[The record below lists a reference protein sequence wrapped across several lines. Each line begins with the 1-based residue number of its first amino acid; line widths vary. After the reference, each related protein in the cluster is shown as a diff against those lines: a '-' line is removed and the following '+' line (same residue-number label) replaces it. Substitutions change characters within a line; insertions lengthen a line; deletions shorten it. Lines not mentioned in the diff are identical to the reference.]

1 MMRFALFLIIY
12 SSVFPI
18 PPSIG
23 FKILGIFT
31 LPAKS
36 HFTFNNAIMKNLI
49 DSGHEVTI
57 FTPFPELASAENYS
71 SIIDVSEK
79 NLSFVGQATFDEFT
93 TQNPFKI
100 FDQATEADLLLC
112 SKVINSPEMQKILN
126 SDEKLF
132 DVVFLETLFI
142 YQCYLPVAEKIMN
155 IPFIGTLSLRSWVW
169 ADHAIH
175 NPNHP
180 AYISFEAV
188 TQKWKLE
195 HIFGRIINVFNH
207 IVLLWYRNFVGPKLL
222 KQFHND
228 HIDQLNSL
236 GKYLNMEPELIFY
249 NNHASLFSRPMNP
262 NAIEIG
268 GIHMK
273 NAKPLPENIKKFIDG
288 AEHGVILFSLGSIVR
303 AATLS
308 LQNQEAFRDA
318 FAEIPQRVIWKF
330 EEKLEN
336 LSSNVM
342 ILEWLPQRDILEHE
356 KVIAFISHC
365 GLGSTNEAVYTATP
379 VVACPLFSDQI
390 DNAESLENLGAAV
403 HLDIYDI
410 TKENVLNALNAI
422 INDTRYYNNMQ
433 KLSKTFKDRPMT
445 PQQSVVYWTEYVIRH
460 QGASHLMSPASQLY
474 WYQFLMLDVLLVVAL
489 ILAVF
494 VYLFICTFRIILSS
508 LFLQFKNNEALS
520 GKPKNKKL

>member
-1 MMRFALFLIIY
+1 MMRFALFL
-12 SSVFPI
+12 
-18 PPSIG
+18 
-23 FKILGIFT
+23 
-31 LPAKS
+31 
-36 HFTFNNAIMKNLI
+36 
-49 DSGHEVTI
+49 
-57 FTPFPELASAENYS
+57 
-71 SIIDVSEK
+71 
-79 NLSFVGQATFDEFT
+79 
-93 TQNPFKI
+93 
-100 FDQATEADLLLC
+100 
-112 SKVINSPEMQKILN
+112 KILN